1 MDDWNNGF
9 GTPRFSYKP
18 ENYQEYHGISAD
30 STHTSDMDFTKIQG
44 NIDEDVPVKSTRYKS
59 FNFKFCVPNI
69 TMKISTP
76 HCKIL
81 RLEMCLGLSKYIC
94 DAML

>member
-44 NIDEDVPVKSTRYKS
+44 NIDEDVPVKSTRYEKFNSILYLFLISKS
-59 FNFKFCVPNI
+59 AGSY
-69 TMKISTP
+69 TYM
-76 HCKIL
+76 
-81 RLEMCLGLSKYIC
+81 
-94 DAML
+94 